1 MAKFRVITRCHVGS
15 LYYEDTIVD
24 LGSAQ
29 VELIK
34 EKKMTHH
41 FVPLDAKDAW
51 AKEGTDKKTDFE
63 SKKIEELRAIALDLN
78 IEFEGLTKA
87 KLIEAIRAKG

>member
-15 LYYEDTIVD
+15 LFYEDTIVD

-29 VELIK
+29 VDLIK

-41 FVPLDAKDAW
+41 FVPLDPKDAW
-51 AKEGTDKKTDFE
+51 PEEATDKKTNFE
-63 SKKIEELRAIALDLN
+63 GKKIEELRAIALELN

-87 KLIEAIRAKG
+87 KLIEAIKAKG